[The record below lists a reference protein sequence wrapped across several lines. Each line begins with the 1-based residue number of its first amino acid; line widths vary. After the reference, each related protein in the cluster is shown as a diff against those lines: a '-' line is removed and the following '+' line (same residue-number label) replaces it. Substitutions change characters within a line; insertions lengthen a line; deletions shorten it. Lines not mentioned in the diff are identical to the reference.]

1 MAVTQN
7 RRERL
12 EIHYFKLHSWAL
24 VYNNPTHPK
33 QPEGFHL
40 GISVPGVLVVSSLKL
55 Q

>member
-1 MAVTQN
+1 MAIIQKG
-7 RRERL
+7 RERL
-12 EIHYFKLHSWAL
+12 ESHYFRLHSWAL

-40 GISVPGVLVVSSLKL
+40 GIRVPSVLVVSSLKL